1 MGGGGGGDFAAK
13 IVENWLKPKRLLVN
27 VLVVTDGVCFAPIVF
42 YLGGLIYLER
52 IISSFQNAPAPP
64 PAPGYDP
71 PFKNSSR
78 VVIDDDLEGGGG
90 GSDGAVG
97 FASASFSDVSV
108 RAGFIRKVYFT
119 LSVQLAITFAIVAV
133 FVLNDSVKNFIQ
145 KNFMLYYV
153 GYAFFL
159 VTYFILICCEAP
171 RREGCNNTLMHLITF
186 NLRLF
191 VCLAGNT
198 FKAQKC
204 IQQT

>member
-1 MGGGGGGDFAAK
+1 MGDFLANN
-13 IVENWLKPKRLLVN
+13 VENCLKPKGFLVN

-42 YLGGLIYLER
+42 YLKCLKYLER

-71 PFKNSSR
+71 PFKNNSSR
-78 VVIDDDLEGGGG
+78 VVVDDDLEGGGG
-90 GSDGAVG
+90 GSDGGAVG

-119 LSVQLAITFAIVAV
+119 LSIQLAITFAIVAV

-171 RREGCNNTLMHLITF
+171 RRKECNNILMHPITF

-191 VCLAGNT
+191 VCLAANT
-198 FKAQKC
+198 FKAQECSQKEL
-204 IQQT
+204 T